1 MAFPLENHQ
10 QKSNRNVC
18 IPNFTDTNIVHS
30 TIQSQRYVGIIFT
43 NRLVESG
50 CGLYTTCDT
59 FETLN
64 LIIFAQTSEK
74 NTERERRRKR
84 QQQQHEKRAR
94 VREMTWMNL
103 NEEYIGAHSNRFNSW
118 CFYYFSFVA
127 QPNGIHARG

>member
-1 MAFPLENHQ
+1 MCVCVRHSNEKFNKPMHSAVFHLNP
-10 QKSNRNVC
+10 KSTYDLVLSVGLTILWPFHSKTTNNESNQNVC

-74 NTERERRRKR
+74 NTERETEKKGNSNNMEKE
-84 QQQQHEKRAR
+84 HE
-94 VREMTWMNL
+94 
-103 NEEYIGAHSNRFNSW
+103 
-118 CFYYFSFVA
+118 
-127 QPNGIHARG
+127 